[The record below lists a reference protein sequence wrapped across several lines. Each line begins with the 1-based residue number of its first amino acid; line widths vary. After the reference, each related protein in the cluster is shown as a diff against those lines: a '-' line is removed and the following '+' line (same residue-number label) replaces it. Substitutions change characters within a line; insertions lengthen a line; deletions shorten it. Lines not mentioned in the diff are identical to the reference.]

1 MTAILVKAIPED
13 LSKFILKIQGDLKVK
28 KGIGQLHQSQAVIHI
43 IKEYKKIIDT
53 K

>member
-28 KGIGQLHQSQAVIHI
+28 KGIGQLHQSQAVLHI
-43 IKEYKKIIDT
+43 IKEYKKMVE